1 MQQWYQCPRCG
12 APVAFGCRFCTNC
25 GTQLNWPT
33 QQQTQ
38 PPPVYQQSQ
47 QQWNYSY
54 RQPRKEPK
62 KASSS
67 LISCLGL
74 IGIVF
79 LIGGAIFALR
89 GPAPI
94 QPPPVTERQ
103 PEYIQQY
110 ENRHPPVK
118 IKTAL
123 TERQVHLSNNSDAK
137 AVSFAELKTFIRQD
151 DTSEKPYF
159 LMHCV
164 DFAEQLHN
172 NAERAGIKAAF
183 VGVNFVGEEIGH
195 ALNAF
200 KTTDRGL
207 VYIDCTGEKL
217 KFTSLTTIEGK
228 KVPLLD
234 KPNPG
239 EWDKVAYIEKGKQ
252 YGTIN
257 IDKAES
263 LDYGFYV
270 EYAQNCQKMVDDF
283 RNEADA
289 FNRALGGRTTLAE
302 PEYSK
307 FKAWEAEL
315 IKKERTL
322 DELGLFEPLG
332 IVETVKIYW

>member
-1 MQQWYQCPRCG
+1 MVGIALLVGGILVANSVLQK
-12 APVAFGCRFCTNC
+12 AP
-25 GTQLNWPT
+25 PT
-33 QQQTQ
+33 APPATSQ
-38 PPPVYQQSQ
+38 PTDTS
-47 QQWNYSY
+47 
-54 RQPRKEPK
+54 
-62 KASSS
+62 
-67 LISCLGL
+67 
-74 IGIVF
+74 
-79 LIGGAIFALR
+79 
-89 GPAPI
+89 PAPAE
-94 QPPPVTERQ
+94 TL

-110 ENRHPPVK
+110 ENRQPPVRK
-118 IKTAL
+118 SSG
-123 TERQVHLSNNSDAK
+123 EWVHLSNNVGAK
-137 AVSFAELKTFIRQD
+137 DVSFAELRSFILED
-151 DTSEKPYF
+151 DTDEGTYF
-159 LMHCV
+159 ETVRICG

-207 VYIDCTGEKL
+207 VYIDCTGMTAYLKL
-217 KFTSLTTIEGK
+217 KSFMK
-228 KVPLLD
+228 QD
-234 KPNPG
+234 KNKPQY
-239 EWDKVAYIEKGKQ
+239 DTVAYIEKGKQ

-289 FNRALGGRTTLAE
+289 FNRALDRALGGRTTLAE

-322 DELGLFEPLG
+322 DELGLFKPLG
-332 IVETVKIYW
+332 IIETVKIYW